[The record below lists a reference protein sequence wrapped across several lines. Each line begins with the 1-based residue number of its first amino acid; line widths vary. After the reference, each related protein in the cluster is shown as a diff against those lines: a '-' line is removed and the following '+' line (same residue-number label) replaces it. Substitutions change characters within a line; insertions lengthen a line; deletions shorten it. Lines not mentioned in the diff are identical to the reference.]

1 MLQEISEEFL
11 VNLEDRLIF
20 EIEIR
25 TLVYDQSENNS
36 WLQPMYLIPM
46 WNIVE
51 KIKAFKPYFHK
62 LNISFPTLDVY
73 RQPID
78 LSTVFPDAL
87 IHIKEEEFIFNGEI
101 IKIKYKYI

>member
-1 MLQEISEEFL
+1 MLQELSEAFL
-11 VNLEDRLIF
+11 LNLVDRLDF

-25 TLVYDQSENNS
+25 NIVYENET

-62 LNISFPTLDVY
+62 LNIGFPTFDIC
-73 RQPID
+73 RHPID
-78 LSTVFPDAL
+78 LSTVFPDAM
-87 IHIKEEEFIFNGEI
+87 IHIKDEEFIFNGEI
-101 IKIKYKYI
+101 IRIKYKYI